1 MLWSIGGILDDVD
14 SWDIILDVWLVGE
27 TLGLVLKC

>member
-1 MLWSIGGILDDVD
+1 MLWSFGGILDDVD

-27 TLGLVLKC
+27 TLGLVVR